1 MSFKFD
7 NRTERGITMSATNKT
22 TNYNLPIFIGSD
34 VPSWLTD
41 FNGAMQ
47 LIDTAIGNALSVANK
62 ADAGIQLTE
71 ASLNE
76 VKAAL
81 EHALPIVEETGL
93 KVSQLMANMQ
103 LVSSTVEEL
112 KVKTTELQ
120 GDVGV
125 VYEGILSAGETTLT
139 LGTPALTEESM
150 LDVYTDKFGVA
161 PTLVEPDVTAKTVR
175 LTFAIQTDILNVK
188 LKVGE

>member
-1 MSFKFD
+1 
-7 NRTERGITMSATNKT
+7 MSATNKT
-22 TNYNLPIFIGSD
+22 TNYSLPIFVGSD

-41 FNGAMQ
+41 FNNAMQ
-47 LIDTAIGNALSVANK
+47 LIDTAIGNALTVANK
-62 ADAGIQLTE
+62 ADTDIQLTE

-76 VKAAL
+76 VKVAL
-81 EHALPIVEETGL
+81 EKALPVVNATSET
-93 KVSQLMANMQ
+93 VSQLMANMQ
-103 LVSSTVEEL
+103 AMGSTVEQL
-112 KVKTTELQ
+112 RQTTDELQ

-139 LGTPALTEESM
+139 LGTPALTAESM
-150 LDVYTDKFGVA
+150 IDVYTDKFGVA
-161 PTLVEPDVTAKTVR
+161 PTLVEPDVAAKTVR

>member
-1 MSFKFD
+1 
-7 NRTERGITMSATNKT
+7 MSATNKT

-62 ADAGIQLTE
+62 ADADIQLTE
-71 ASLNE
+71 TGLNE
-76 VKAAL
+76 VKSAL
-81 EHALPIVEETGL
+81 EQALPIVEESQL
-93 KVSQLMANMQ
+93 KVSQLIASMQ
-103 LVSSTVEEL
+103 LMSSTVEEL
-112 KVKTTELQ
+112 KTKTNELQ

-139 LGTPALTEESM
+139 LGTPALTEKSM
-150 LDVYTDKFGVA
+150 LDVYTDKFGVV
-161 PTLVEPDVTAKTVR
+161 PTLIESDVTAKTVK
-175 LTFAIQTDILNVK
+175 LTFTIQTDILNVK

>member
-1 MSFKFD
+1 
-7 NRTERGITMSATNKT
+7 MSATNKT
-22 TNYNLPIFIGSD
+22 TNYSLPIFVGSD

-47 LIDTAIGNALSVANK
+47 LIDTAIANALAVANK
-62 ADAGIQLTE
+62 ADADIQLTE
-71 ASLNE
+71 ASLQE
-76 VKAAL
+76 LKSVLEKAVPVVNQTA
-81 EHALPIVEETGL
+81 EELTTL
-93 KVSQLMANMQ
+93 KGTIQTMG
-103 LVSSTVEEL
+103 STVEQL
-112 KVKTTELQ
+112 NILTEQLQ

-161 PTLVEPDVTAKTVR
+161 PTLIEPDVTAKTVR